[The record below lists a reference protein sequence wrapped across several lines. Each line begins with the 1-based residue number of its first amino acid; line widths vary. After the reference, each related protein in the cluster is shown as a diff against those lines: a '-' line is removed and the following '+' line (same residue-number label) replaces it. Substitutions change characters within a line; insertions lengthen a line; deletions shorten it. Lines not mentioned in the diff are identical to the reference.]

1 MNRKKVTVLRRD
13 EAVSKKFDI
22 LKKSPCLNCPQYT
35 EKKICQHVEY
45 CPKIEEYQEIA
56 AAHFS
61 LFKDVDIH
69 SILKL

>member
-1 MNRKKVTVLRRD
+1 MALRRN
-13 EAVSKKFDI
+13 EEVSKKFDI

-35 EKKICQHVEY
+35 EKEICRHVEY
-45 CPKIEEYQEIA
+45 CPKIEEYQETA

-61 LFKDVDIH
+61 LFKDTDIH